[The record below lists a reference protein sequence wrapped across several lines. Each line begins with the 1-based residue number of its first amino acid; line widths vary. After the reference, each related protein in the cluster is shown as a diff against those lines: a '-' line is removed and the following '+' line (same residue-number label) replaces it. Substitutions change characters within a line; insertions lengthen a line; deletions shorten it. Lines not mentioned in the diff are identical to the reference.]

1 MPQNDQDPKSV
12 LREQIR
18 ARRRARTESQRA
30 DVDSALAER
39 MLEIPDV
46 TAVLHDPTRGCV
58 AAYASYGT
66 EPRTSALRTV
76 FARAG
81 GGVLLPVIR
90 DDGGLDWAWDR
101 DDLGD
106 GAVSPGI
113 PEPTGLVAG
122 HGLEGLVQLGCRVV
136 LAPALAADLQG
147 SRIGKAGGYYDRLLT
162 GLDEL
167 APDQRPH
174 VVAVVHDDEV
184 VDLIPTQPHDRR
196 VDAILTPTRYLPL
209 R

>member
-81 GGVLLPVIR
+81 VGVLLPVIR

-147 SRIGKAGGYYDRLLT
+147 SRIGKAGGF
-162 GLDEL
+162 GLIVVGTHGR
-167 APDQRPH
+167 DQRPH